1 MVNHTAERMY
11 GAARLM
17 LNPGRVIDKF
27 LDWIEEHGGIAV
39 VEAVQSGGL
48 PSDKTR
54 EITAAP

>member
-1 MVNHTAERMY
+1 MY

-48 PSDKTR
+48 SSDKTR
-54 EITAAP
+54 EITAAS